1 MMSKLS
7 WRLGLLVI
15 VLLGIIRAG
24 TTGKISGKVMDELT
38 GEALPGVNVMIESI
52 WAGNVSVPLN
62 PKLGAAADINGEYFI
77 INIPPGTYT
86 VVSTMIG
93 YHKHSVTS
101 VAIGVDRT
109 TYLDFKLKEQ
119 TIQLDKEILVTA
131 QKEIVIKDQTSTMSK
146 VNSEQINQLPVENIQ
161 EVLNLQSGVTVG
173 ANGDIHIR
181 GGRSSEIAYWVDGIN
196 VTDSYDNSLSQSVE
210 NEAIQELQVISGTFN
225 AEYGQAM
232 SGIINIVTKE
242 GSSRFTMNLHLYG
255 GDYLTSHSSLYS
267 NLGKLNP
274 IYNTQLTLTGPI
286 ISGISYFST
295 IRYSYED
302 GYLYGQRRFTP
313 QGQAGDTK
321 NISMNDERL
330 ISIQNKLTFRVSG
343 SIKLAFGQLYSNKTY
358 HTYNHSFKLNPDGI
372 PEEHTQGQNYYLI
385 WTHTLNQKTFYTLN
399 ASYQKSEYQVY
410 KYKDPLDTR
419 YIHPDSLSGEPTF
432 SFLNSGIDNRH
443 FERYTETMIAKLD
456 MTSQISMRHQIKAGV
471 EFKSYH
477 LFLDEFYIMPRL
489 DVSNVEISPFQPYV
503 YGTSTP
509 YHDRYN
515 RYPKEASAY
524 IQDKIEY
531 QNFIVNA
538 GLRLD
543 YFNPESDL
551 PADPEDPNIYNP
563 LKESHANLSLVERQ
577 AIWYNHAETKYQ
589 ASPRIGIAYPITDK
603 GTIHFSY
610 GHFLQIPNFLYLYNK
625 PEYKI
630 NESGS
635 MQGVYGNPDLKP
647 QKTTMYEIGLQQEVM
662 TGAKLDV
669 TGFYRDVRDW
679 ISTSPIIETAIP
691 GTDYLMFINQDYAG
705 VKGVTMSYSQAVNQR
720 INMDV
725 EYTYQTAEGTNSDPA
740 EEQQSMA
747 DELEPTRQLVPL
759 DWDRTHTA
767 NASINYSTAKN
778 GLTFLFKY
786 ASGIPYTPSLNSV
799 SRQARNLSTRLS
811 KNSRRI
817 PDNLSI
823 DVYAFRNIQI
833 SNLTLQVYLKVYNL
847 LDRKNPVTVYGD
859 TGDPEL
865 TLEDKNISGTIQ
877 YNNPIEEYLVRPDFF
892 QPPRKITCG
901 LKIDF

>member
-1 MMSKLS
+1 MMN
-7 WRLGLLVI
+7 RLGWKLG
-15 VLLGIIRAG
+15 VLLILFSGIIRAG
-24 TTGKISGKVMDELT
+24 TTGKIAGKVTDESS
-38 GEALPGVNVMIESI
+38 GEALPGVNIMVESI
-52 WAGNVSVPLN
+52 WSGDIAVPLD
-62 PKLGAAADINGEYFI
+62 PKLGAATDINGEYFI
-77 INIPPGTYT
+77 INIPPGSYT
-86 VVSTMIG
+86 VTVSMIG
-93 YHKHSVTS
+93 YHKHSIARVMVS
-101 VAIGVDRT
+101 VDRT
-109 TYLDFKLKEQ
+109 SYLDFKLKEQ
-119 TIQLDKEILVTA
+119 TIQIDKEILVTA
-131 QKEIVIKDQTSTMSK
+131 DKEVVVKDQTSALSK
-146 VNSEQINQLPVENIQ
+146 VNSEQISLLPVENVQ

-173 ANGDIHIR
+173 AGGDIHIR

-242 GSSRFTMNLHLYG
+242 GASKFDLNLHLYG
-255 GDYLTSHSSLYS
+255 GDYLSSHSSLYS
-267 NLGKLNP
+267 NLNQFNP

-286 ISGISYFST
+286 RSGISFFT
-295 IRYSYED
+295 TARYAYED
-302 GYLYGQRRFTP
+302 GYLYGERRFTP
-313 QGQAGDTK
+313 QGQAGDNK
-321 NISMNDERL
+321 AIAMNDEAL
-330 ISIQNKLTFRVSG
+330 LSIQNKLTFRISG
-343 SIKLAFGQLYSNKTY
+343 AIKLAFGQLYSTKTY
-358 HTYNHSFKLNPDGI
+358 HSYNHRFRLNPDGI
-372 PEEHTQGQNYYLI
+372 PEEHTQGQNYYMI

-399 ASYQKSEYQVY
+399 ASYQKSEYQIY
-410 KYKDPLDTR
+410 KYENPLDSR

-443 FERYTETMIAKLD
+443 FERYTETLIAKLD
-456 MTSQISMRHQIKAGV
+456 ITSQISMRHQLKAGI
-471 EFKSYH
+471 EYKRYH
-477 LFLDEFYIMPRL
+477 LYLDEFYIMPEL
-489 DVSNVEISPFQPYV
+489 DESHVEISPFRPYV
-503 YGTSTP
+503 YNTSTP
-509 YHDRYN
+509 YHDRYH
-515 RYPKEASAY
+515 RFPQEASAY

-538 GLRLD
+538 GIRLD
-543 YFNPESDL
+543 YFNPEADL
-551 PADPEDPNIYNP
+551 PADPADPNIYNP
-563 LKESHANLSLVERQ
+563 LKESHAQLSLEERRS
-577 AIWYNHAETKYQ
+577 IWYKQADAKYQ
-589 ASPRIGIAYPITDK
+589 VSPRLGIAYPITDQ

-647 QKTTMYEIGLQQEVM
+647 QKTTMYEIGLQQEVFP
-662 TGAKLDV
+662 GAKLDI

-705 VKGVTMSYSQAVNQR
+705 VKGVTLSYNQAVNR
-720 INMDV
+720 KINLNV

-740 EEQQSMA
+740 EEQQAMV

-767 NASINYSTAKN
+767 NASLNYSTARN
-778 GLTFLFKY
+778 GITLLGKY

-799 SRQARNLSTRLS
+799 SRQAKNLSTQLS

-823 DVYAFRNIQI
+823 DLYMFHTIRVAKLGFQ
-833 SNLTLQVYLKVYNL
+833 LYLKVYNL
-847 LDRKNPVTVYGD
+847 LDRKNPVTVYSD
-859 TGDPEL
+859 TGDPEF
-865 TLEDKNISGTIQ
+865 TLEDKNVSGDIQ
-877 YNNPIEEYLVRPDFF
+877 YNNPIEEYLIRPDFF
-892 QPPRKITCG
+892 QAPRKITCG